1 MAKKK
6 VGPIDG
12 IAGVHMRIEYGGECK
27 TERQWAEVAG
37 IKHRTLLGRLEYFP
51 NLLDED
57 FAACLYLNRHEFQ
70 AYREQAYSRPK
81 AQDDS
86 REITLSPL
94 LLLAHGCPVAM
105 RGAV

>member
-6 VGPIDG
+6 VGPIEG
-12 IAGVHMRIEYGGECK
+12 IAGVHMQIEYGGK
-27 TERQWAEVAG
+27 WRTARQWSEVVG
-37 IKHRTLLGRLEYFP
+37 IKHRTFLGRLEYFP

-57 FAACLYLNRHEFQ
+57 FAACLYLDRKAFQ
-70 AYREQAYSRPK
+70 AYREQA
-81 AQDDS
+81 
-86 REITLSPL
+86 EIKRSTVEPITFSPL